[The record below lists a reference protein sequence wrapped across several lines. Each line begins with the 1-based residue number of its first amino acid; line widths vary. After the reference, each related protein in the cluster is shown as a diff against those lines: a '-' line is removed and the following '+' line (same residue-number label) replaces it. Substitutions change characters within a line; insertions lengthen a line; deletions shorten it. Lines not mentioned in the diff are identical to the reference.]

1 MIHTRDHQT
10 DYLFDPW
17 DYLGPKR
24 KKLLTESWAGVFREH
39 ILQELPVQ
47 KIAPYF
53 SEGCGRPTKELYA
66 ALGGLILQQMHDLT
80 DEETVDEFSFN
91 IKWHYALD
99 IPGESDESKYLSLKT
114 LWTLRHL
121 VMAKR
126 LDVELFN
133 RTTELLAKAFRVDVS
148 KQRIDSVHIRSNMK
162 RLGRIGIFSRSIHVF
177 LVNLKRQRPEIFE
190 TIDKELVDRYL
201 TQKALGCF
209 SLVKPSESG
218 KTLEMVARDLFSLVR
233 RFRENR
239 EVNSLHSYN
248 TLVRVLKDQCFVT
261 EEQDDQPA
269 GVEVKS
275 PKDVSSASL
284 QNPSDPDAGYSGHK
298 GQGYHAQVME
308 TYCDSEDE
316 QIKERTLNLITHVEV
331 EPAHVSDAH
340 ALIPAL
346 ESAKEMGL
354 VPEEVLADSL
364 YGSDQNGEKAKK
376 MGVEIISP
384 AMGTPNGETLN
395 LGDFTQTENGKIAA
409 CPQGH
414 APVRF
419 KQGKKNTCSVAFDS
433 EGCNVCPL
441 RERCPVKPGRKRHY
455 LRFDLK
461 TLRIA
466 ARRTREHTP
475 EFKDKYRWRSG
486 IESTFSG
493 MDKQTG
499 IKHLRVRGLDAVGYC
514 ARLKAIGVNLFR
526 AARVK
531 RVLDALKPIPGV
543 VSAVICSIIGDVK
556 EHFSSPWHRFNH
568 IFKSATENM
577 LYTVR
582 IAA

>member
-1 MIHTRDHQT
+1 MISEKSC
-10 DYLFDPW
+10 P
-17 DYLGPKR
+17 
-24 KKLLTESWAGVFREH
+24 ESR
-39 ILQELPVQ
+39 P
-47 KIAPYF
+47 AP
-53 SEGCGRPTKELYA
+53 
-66 ALGGLILQQMHDLT
+66 
-80 DEETVDEFSFN
+80 
-91 IKWHYALD
+91 
-99 IPGESDESKYLSLKT
+99 
-114 LWTLRHL
+114 
-121 VMAKR
+121 
-126 LDVELFN
+126 
-133 RTTELLAKAFRVDVS
+133 LAKAFRVDAS
-148 KQRIDSVHIRSNMK
+148 RQRIDSVHIRSNMK

-239 EVNSLHSYN
+239 EVNSPHGYN
-248 TLVRVLKDQCFVT
+248 ALVRVLKDQCLVT
-261 EEQDDQPA
+261 EEQDNQPA

-275 PKDVSSASL
+275 PKEVSSASL
-284 QNPSDPDAGYSGHK
+284 RNPSDPDAGYSGHE

-308 TYCDSEDE
+308 TYRDSQDE
-316 QIKERTLNLITHVEV
+316 QIRERTLNLITHVEV
-331 EPAHVSDAH
+331 EPARVSDAH

-346 ESAKEMGL
+346 ESAKERGL
-354 VPEEVLADSL
+354 APEEVLADSL
-364 YGSDQNGEKAKK
+364 YGSDENGEKAKE

-384 AMGTPNGETLN
+384 AMGTPKEETLN
-395 LGDFTQTENGKIAA
+395 LSDFTQTENGKISA

-414 APVRF
+414 APMRF
-419 KQGKKNTCSVAFDS
+419 KRGKKSTCGVAFDS
-433 EGCNVCPL
+433 EHCGACPL
-441 RERCPVKPGRKRHY
+441 RERCPVKPGRKCHY

-475 EFKDKYRWRSG
+475 EFKDKHRWRSG

-499 IKHLRVRGLDAVGYC
+499 IKHLRVRGLDAMGYR

-526 AARVK
+526 ATRVK
-531 RVLDALKPIPGV
+531 RVLDALRPVPGTL
-543 VSAVICSIIGDVK
+543 SAAVRAIILDVK
-556 EHFSSPWHRFNH
+556 ERFLSPWRWLSD
-568 IFKSATENM
+568 ILKSAIENM
-577 LYTVR
+577 PYTFR

>member
-39 ILQELPVQ
+39 ILRELPVH

-53 SEGCGRPTKELYA
+53 SEGSGRPTKELYA
-66 ALGGLILQQMHDLT
+66 ALGGLIFQQMHDLT
-80 DEETVDEFSFN
+80 DEETIDEFCFN

-114 LWTLRHL
+114 LWALRHL
-121 VMAKR
+121 VMAKG

-133 RTTELLAKAFRVDVS
+133 RTTELLAKAFRVDTS
-148 KQRIDSVHIRSNMK
+148 KQRIDSVHIRSNMR

-201 TQKALGCF
+201 TEKALGCF

-248 TLVRVLKDQCFVT
+248 TLVRVLKDQCRVT

-275 PKDVSSASL
+275 PKEVSSASL

-346 ESAKEMGL
+346 ESAKERGL
-354 VPEEVLADSL
+354 APEEILADSL
-364 YGSDQNGEKAKK
+364 YGSDENGEKAKE
-376 MGVEIISP
+376 MDVEIISP
-384 AMGTPNGETLN
+384 AMGTPNAETLN

-414 APVRF
+414 APVRL

-433 EGCNVCPL
+433 EHCNVCPL

-466 ARRTREHTP
+466 ARRAREHTP

-514 ARLKAIGVNLFR
+514 ARLKSIGVNLFR

-531 RVLDALKPIPGV
+531 KVLDTLKPAPGA

-556 EHFSSPWHRFNH
+556 EHFLSQWRRLRD

-577 LYTVR
+577 LYIVR
-582 IAA
+582 IAV